1 MSNENE
7 DIKDYPEE
15 NTNLQLTNERL
26 MALFQLSQ
34 RFNQIG
40 DLQELLDEI
49 IHSVITSLESERA
62 LLILTDESGESLHT
76 VASETLDEE
85 YISFS
90 RSIVETTLERR
101 ETLLS
106 IDLRKDSRF
115 RDAKSVKSLNILSFV
130 CSPLIV
136 PGLDRALGA
145 LYVDQR
151 IFRKIFTKEDG
162 EFLESFANLAAISIN
177 NAMLMEKLRDENL
190 ELRQEVIK
198 KYEFPGVIGKSLAM
212 QRVFESVKQILNDN
226 CTVLLAGESGTGKE
240 VIARAIH
247 YNSER
252 KDKLFLAVN
261 CGALPENL
269 LEAEL
274 FGSVRG
280 AFTGAVDKKGLFQA
294 ADGGTLFLDE
304 IHHTNESIQVKLLR
318 VLQNKEI
325 RRVGGTTNHKM
336 DVRLLCATNEDLRNL
351 ISEGKF
357 RKDFYYRINVVNI
370 DIPPLR
376 ERREDIP
383 LLALHFLKQ
392 YSEERNKHI
401 QGIEDAALKALSDYD
416 WKGNNVRELKN
427 EIERLVI
434 FSKGREEIK
443 LSDLSEKFQ
452 TNVAPETSHEIL
464 MNKSGKPKTYEEFE
478 KEYVNYILSITDGNK
493 AEAAR
498 IMGIPRSTLRGK
510 IRKLNIGQ

>member
-1 MSNENE
+1 MSNET
-7 DIKDYPEE
+7 KDLKS
-15 NTNLQLTNERL
+15 NSKKDTNHNLTNERL

-40 DLQELLDEI
+40 DLQQLLDEI
-49 IHSVITSLESERA
+49 IHSVLTSLEAERA
-62 LLILTDESGESLHT
+62 LLILTDKSGESLYT
-76 VASETLDEE
+76 IASETLDEE

-90 RSIVETTLERR
+90 RSIVETTLKRK

-106 IDLRKDSRF
+106 MDLRKDSRF

-130 CSPLIV
+130 CAPLIV
-136 PGLDRALGA
+136 PGLDRAIGA
-145 LYVDQR
+145 LYIDQR
-151 IFRKIFTKEDG
+151 IFRKVFTKEDG
-162 EFLESFANLAAISIN
+162 KFLESFANLAAISIN

-212 QRVFESVKQILNDN
+212 QRVFESVKQIINDN
-226 CTVLLAGESGTGKE
+226 CTVLLTGESGTGKE

-247 YNSER
+247 YNSKR
-252 KDKLFLAVN
+252 KDKPFLAIN

-269 LEAEL
+269 LESEL

-280 AFTGAVDKKGLFQA
+280 AFTGAVDKKGIFQA

-318 VLQNKEI
+318 ALQNKEI
-325 RRVGGTTNHKM
+325 RRVGGTKSHKV
-336 DVRLLCATNEDLRNL
+336 DVRILYATNEDLRKL
-351 ISEGKF
+351 ISEGEF

-376 ERREDIP
+376 KRKEDIP
-383 LLALHFLKQ
+383 LLALHFLKK
-392 YSEERNKHI
+392 YSDERNKHI
-401 QGIEDAALKALSDYD
+401 KGIEDAALKVLSDYN
-416 WKGNNVRELKN
+416 WKENNVRELEN

-434 FSKGREEIK
+434 FSKEGREIK
-443 LSDLSEKFQ
+443 LSDLSEKFRV
-452 TNVAPETSHEIL
+452 NIAFETPKEIL
-464 MNKSGKPKTYEEFE
+464 TDKSGKPKSYEEFE
-478 KEYVNYILSITDGNK
+478 KEYINFILSITEGNK

-510 IRKLNIGQ
+510 LRKLNIGQ

>member
-1 MSNENE
+1 MINENE
-7 DIKDYPEE
+7 DLKNYSKKD
-15 NTNLQLTNERL
+15 TNFNLTNERL

-40 DLQELLDEI
+40 NLQELLDEI
-49 IHSVITSLESERA
+49 IHSVITSLEAERA
-62 LLILTDESGESLHT
+62 LLILTDKSGESLHT

-90 RSIVETTLERR
+90 KSIVETTLKRR

-106 IDLRKDSRF
+106 MDLRKDSRF
-115 RDAKSVKSLNILSFV
+115 KDAKSVKSLNILSFV

-136 PGLDRALGA
+136 PGLDKALGA

-151 IFRKIFTKEDG
+151 IFRKVFTKDDG

-190 ELRQEVIK
+190 ELRQEVVK
-198 KYEFPGVIGKSLAM
+198 KYEFPGVIGKSLSM

-226 CTVLLAGESGTGKE
+226 CTVLLTGESGTGKE

-247 YNSER
+247 YNSKR
-252 KDKLFLAVN
+252 KDKPFLAIN

-280 AFTGAVDKKGLFQA
+280 AFTDAVDKEGIFQA
-294 ADGGTLFLDE
+294 ANGGTLFLDE
-304 IHHTNESIQVKLLR
+304 IHHTNEPIQVKLLR
-318 VLQNKEI
+318 ALQNKEI
-325 RRVGGTTNHKM
+325 RRVGGTTNHKV
-336 DVRLLCATNEDLRNL
+336 DVRLLYATNEDLRKL

-370 DIPPLR
+370 DVPPLR
-376 ERREDIP
+376 KRKEDIP

-401 QGIEDAALKALSDYD
+401 KGIGDTALKALSAYD
-416 WKGNNVRELKN
+416 WKENNVRELEN

-434 FSKGREEIK
+434 FSKEGREIK
-443 LSDLSEKFQ
+443 LSDLSEKFRESA
-452 TNVAPETSHEIL
+452 TPRTSKEIL
-464 MNKSGKPKTYEEFE
+464 TDKSGNPKSYEEFE
-478 KEYVNYILSITDGNK
+478 KEYINFILSITKGNK

-498 IMGIPRSTLRGK
+498 IMEIPRSTLRGK

>member
-1 MSNENE
+1 
-7 DIKDYPEE
+7 
-15 NTNLQLTNERL
+15 
-26 MALFQLSQ
+26 
-34 RFNQIG
+34 
-40 DLQELLDEI
+40 
-49 IHSVITSLESERA
+49 
-62 LLILTDESGESLHT
+62 
-76 VASETLDEE
+76 
-85 YISFS
+85 
-90 RSIVETTLERR
+90 
-101 ETLLS
+101 
-106 IDLRKDSRF
+106 
-115 RDAKSVKSLNILSFV
+115 
-130 CSPLIV
+130 
-136 PGLDRALGA
+136 
-145 LYVDQR
+145 
-151 IFRKIFTKEDG
+151 
-162 EFLESFANLAAISIN
+162 
-177 NAMLMEKLRDENL
+177 
-190 ELRQEVIK
+190 
-198 KYEFPGVIGKSLAM
+198 
-212 QRVFESVKQILNDN
+212 
-226 CTVLLAGESGTGKE
+226 
-240 VIARAIH
+240 
-247 YNSER
+247 
-252 KDKLFLAVN
+252 
-261 CGALPENL
+261 
-269 LEAEL
+269 
-274 FGSVRG
+274 
-280 AFTGAVDKKGLFQA
+280 
-294 ADGGTLFLDE
+294 
-304 IHHTNESIQVKLLR
+304 
-318 VLQNKEI
+318 
-325 RRVGGTTNHKM
+325 M

-464 MNKSGKPKTYEEFE
+464 INKSGKPKTYEEFE